1 MNKTNPTDTGAIKI
15 DLNTCKILFCVDSTP
30 QPAP

>member
-15 DLNTCKILFCVDSTP
+15 DLNTKINEIKLNIMM
-30 QPAP
+30 